1 MFFGGEGSKV
11 FMHFDIDVSH
21 IFLTQFHGKKRVMM
35 MSPEQTPRMYKLP
48 LSFHAHE
55 DINWRNPDYDRW
67 PALRGVSG
75 VTGLLEHGDT
85 LFMPT
90 GWWHYMEYL
99 QGGFAISQRAIAS
112 PARAARGLWNVTAA
126 RTIDNFCRKRIGQ
139 KWFDW
144 KEHAAIERSNRM
156 AGSTPR

>member
-1 MFFGGEGSKV
+1 V
-11 FMHFDIDVSH
+11 
-21 IFLTQFHGKKRVMM
+21 R
-35 MSPEQTPRMYKLP
+35 
-48 LSFHAHE
+48 
-55 DINWRNPDYDRW
+55 
-67 PALRGVSG
+67 G